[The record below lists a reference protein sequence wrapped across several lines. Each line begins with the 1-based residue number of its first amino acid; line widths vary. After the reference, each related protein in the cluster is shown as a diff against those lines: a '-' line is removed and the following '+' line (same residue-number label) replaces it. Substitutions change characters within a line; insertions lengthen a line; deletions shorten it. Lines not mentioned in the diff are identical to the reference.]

1 MRNKLFVG
9 ANVVLCVLLFG
20 VKLTGPLWHAAL
32 GVMLVIINVSHMCI
46 QFKKLRYRDKKI
58 QIVDGVRMAALLGM
72 FVTGMLMHPLNGM
85 LAVKILHK
93 LTALLFILSMIAHG
107 LQHRKKT
114 AKRGCGAR
122 TEGGINVS

>member
-9 ANVVLCVLLFG
+9 ANAVLCVLLFG
-20 VKLTGPLWHAAL
+20 VKLTGPLWHAAF
-32 GVMLVIINVSHMCI
+32 GVMLVIINVSHVCI
-46 QFKKLRYRDKKI
+46 QFEKMKYRDKKI
-58 QIVDGVRMAALLGM
+58 QLVDGVLMAALLGM
-72 FVTGMLMHPLNGM
+72 FVTGMLMHPLNGI

-114 AKRGCGAR
+114 AKRGRGAR
-122 TEGGINVS
+122 TKGGINVS

>member
-1 MRNKLFVG
+1 MREKLFVG

-20 VKLTGPLWHAAL
+20 VKLTGPLWHVAL

-46 QFKKLRYRDKKI
+46 QLKKMKYRDKKV
-58 QIVDGVRMAALLGM
+58 QLVDGVLMAALFGM
-72 FVTGMLMHPLNGM
+72 FVTGMLTHPLNGI

-93 LTALLFILSMIAHG
+93 FTALLFILSMMAHG

-114 AKRGCGAR
+114 AKQGRRAR

>member
-9 ANVVLCVLLFG
+9 AKAVLCVRLFG
-20 VKLTGPLWHAAL
+20 VKLTGPLWHAAF
-32 GVMLVIINVSHMCI
+32 GVMLVIINVSHVCM
-46 QFKKLRYRDKKI
+46 QFEKMKYRDKKI
-58 QIVDGVRMAALLGM
+58 QLVDGVLMAALLGM
-72 FVTGMLMHPLNGM
+72 FVTGMLMHPLNGI

-114 AKRGCGAR
+114 AKRGAAQER
-122 TEGGINVS
+122 KEA